1 MPVSIRQPLDSS
13 EKMDSMNMTGAGRE
27 RLFMKFRIILKR
39 SIHPQTDAVTE
50 ILFRSAS
57 AGEIGLASGF
67 VIWAASGFG
76 NRYPVITADR
86 I

>member
-50 ILFRSAS
+50 ILFRSAP
-57 AGEIGLASGF
+57 AGESGLASVF